1 MSLHDRLYAARA
13 TRAVQD
19 QERWAEALRG
29 PVALDDTALASVTPL
44 IPAPRGPADPAP
56 TVPGASRT

>member
-19 QERWAEALRG
+19 QERWAEGLRA
-29 PVALDDTALASVTPL
+29 PVAVDEAALASVTPL
-44 IPAPRGPADPAP
+44 IPAPRGPADPVP
-56 TVPGASRT
+56 TVPRVSRT